1 MIRESI
7 IQKLFDLIKPIVE
20 EKDLEFYYLEYV
32 KEAGENYLRVYI
44 DKPEGISLE
53 DCEKVSR
60 SVSDMLDIED
70 PIPESYY
77 LEVSSAGMERT
88 LYTEEHLKRYIGNS
102 VIIKLSKLF
111 GGKKKYEG
119 SLVSYN
125 ESEIT
130 INIDNSDF
138 SIPRENISAINL
150 KGEF

>member
-1 MIRESI
+1 
-7 IQKLFDLIKPIVE
+7 
-20 EKDLEFYYLEYV
+20 
-32 KEAGENYLRVYI
+32 
-44 DKPEGISLE
+44 
-53 DCEKVSR
+53 
-60 SVSDMLDIED
+60 
-70 PIPESYY
+70 
-77 LEVSSAGMERT
+77 MERT
-88 LYTEEHLKRYIGNS
+88 LYTEEHLKRYIGNP
-102 VIIKLSKLF
+102 VTIKLSKLF